1 MSVIVAL
8 RPCTLTMYATAATM
22 IVEAGV
28 NKVLRGDVGTFR
40 GLLRDEVTNDYLPN
54 KTVILEKDG
63 VEIGR
68 ATSPTSGYTVI
79 TYDFP
84 TESETVSHEYILHF
98 PGDEVYSET
107 FSPAI
112 EIMVEARVPTITF
125 TITPTATPVSAS
137 LTWYGEL
144 SDPKISTLKI
154 PGVTVYLQRDEVD
167 TTDTAVTR
175 SDTYAGR
182 YQGTTTAPA
191 IPGTYSY
198 RARYPGGAVTLGIY
212 DSAIS
217 TFEEIEI
224 PTTTLVFLII
234 ASLLV
239 GVTMFTLS
247 TTKNKA

>member
-1 MSVIVAL
+1 MSVTVAL
-8 RPCTLTMYATAATM
+8 RPCTLTMYPTAITM

-40 GLLRDEVTNDYLPN
+40 GLLKDEATTDYLPN

-68 ATSPTSGYTVI
+68 ATSPTSGYTMI

-84 TESETVSHEYILHF
+84 TESETVSHEYMLHF
-98 PGDEVYSET
+98 PGDEVYAET
-107 FSPAI
+107 FSPAMP
-112 EIMVEARVPTITF
+112 IMVEARVPAITF
-125 TITPTATPVSAS
+125 TITPTSTPVSAT

-144 SDPKISTLKI
+144 SDPKISSLMI

-175 SDTYAGR
+175 EGTSYPGR
-182 YQGTTTAPA
+182 YYGTTTAPA
-191 IPGTYSY
+191 LPGTYSY
-198 RARYPGGAVTLGIY
+198 RARYPGGAVTFGIY

-217 TFEEIEI
+217 TFEEIAI
-224 PTTTLVFLII
+224 PMITLALMIM
-234 ASLLV
+234 APLLV
-239 GVTMFTLS
+239 GVIMFTLS
-247 TTKNKA
+247 TKGKA